1 MIVIIYYLSYDK
13 LLIAMIQIT
22 CLLIFL

>member
-22 CLLIFL
+22 CLLTFL